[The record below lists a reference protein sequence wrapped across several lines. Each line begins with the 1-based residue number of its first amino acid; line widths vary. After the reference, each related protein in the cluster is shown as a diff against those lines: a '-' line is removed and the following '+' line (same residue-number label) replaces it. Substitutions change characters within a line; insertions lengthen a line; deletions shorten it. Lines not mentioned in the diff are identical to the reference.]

1 VRFCCLGSGSKGNAS
16 LVSYKNTLLMVD
28 CGFSMR
34 EVFSRLEDAQC
45 APEQLTALLV
55 THEHADHIS
64 GVAVLARK
72 LSLPVYATRG
82 TAKTG
87 KLDSVADVRWI
98 SLDEEFQ
105 IGDISIM
112 PVAVPH
118 DAHEPCQYVFSA
130 AGRQLGIITDLGS
143 ISEHVQQ
150 AFNDCHALLLEA
162 NHDAEMLWQGAYPES
177 LKRRVASDWGHLNN
191 QQAEDF
197 LHSINQEKLTTLV
210 LGHISEKNNCLTR
223 VKQHFQ
229 QFAQPQRQVTYATQD
244 SGFDWLDV

>member
-1 VRFCCLGSGSKGNAS
+1 MRFCCLGSGSKGNAS

-34 EVFSRLEDAQC
+34 EVLSRLQDVQC
-45 APEQLTALLV
+45 RPEQLTALLV
-55 THEHADHIS
+55 THEHADHIN
-64 GVAVLARK
+64 GVATLAKK

-82 TAKTG
+82 TARTG
-87 KLDSVADVRWI
+87 KLETIADVRWI
-98 SLDEEFQ
+98 NLDETFQ
-105 IGDISIM
+105 VGDITVR

-118 DAHEPCQYVFSA
+118 DAHEPCQFLFTA
-130 AGRQLGIITDLGS
+130 AGRRLGIITDLGS
-143 ISEHVQQ
+143 ISVHVQQ

-162 NHDAEMLWQGAYPES
+162 NHDAEMLWQGPYPEG
-177 LKRRVASDWGHLNN
+177 LKRRVASDWGHLSN

-197 LHSINQEKLTTLV
+197 LHGINQTTLMTLV

-229 QFAQPQRQVTYATQD
+229 QFAQSCRQVTYASQD